1 MIHRQRR
8 HHLKTYSRRRR
19 CLIRTWLR
27 WLTAANTATD
37 ELEQELHW

>member
-19 CLIRTWLR
+19 CLIHTWLR
-27 WLTAANTATD
+27 WFCASTTND